1 MTAKEQLCSLRRMS
15 QEINTMQDYIT
26 MLRQE
31 AEGVGT
37 MRLSDMPK
45 GGISKD
51 MSDAIAKIIDL
62 QNDSYGLILSRLE
75 KRELAMLVIAQIE
88 KTELRTV
95 LIRRYILNEKWEDI
109 AAAMGYEIS
118 QVYRLHSEAL
128 QAYEEISNTVVKE
141 REM

>member
-31 AEGVGT
+31 AEGVGA

-51 MSDAIAKIIDL
+51 MSDTIAKIIDL
-62 QNDSYGLILSRLE
+62 QNDSYRLILSRLE
-75 KRELAMLVIAQIE
+75 KRERLMIQIAQI
-88 KTELRTV
+88 KKSDLRTV
-95 LIRRYILNEKWEDI
+95 LIRRYIVGEKWEAI
-109 AAAMGYEIS
+109 ASKMDYDLRS
-118 QVYRLHSEAL
+118 VFRLHGEAL
-128 QAYEEISNTVVKE
+128 QALEEIEQLS
-141 REM
+141 R

>member
-1 MTAKEQLCSLRRMS
+1 MTAKEQLSSLRRMS

-31 AEGVGT
+31 AEGVGA

-51 MSDAIAKIIDL
+51 MSDTIAKIVDL
-62 QNDSYGLILSRLE
+62 QNDSYRLILSHLE
-75 KRELAMLVIAQIE
+75 KRELVMLVIAQIE
-88 KTELRTV
+88 KTEPRTV

-109 AAAMGYEIS
+109 AAAMGYEMS